1 MAENSFAKD
10 KLNLSDDA
18 PQKIYVVS
26 PTALEW
32 FKRAVM
38 EDGAA
43 PSQALRGMM
52 QEFAC
57 PALDAGV
64 VISFV
69 KVTWPDA
76 DFHGSGLRSR
86 IIDAAYPNGDAAQ
99 FSDQDFDD
107 GIAQMLADSWN

>member
-1 MAENSFAKD
+1 MNENADFPD
-10 KLNLSDDA
+10 TV
-18 PQKIYVVS
+18 PQKVYLVPS
-26 PTALEW
+26 TALDW
-32 FKRAVM
+32 FKRAVL
-38 EDGAA
+38 EGGAK

-57 PALDAGV
+57 PVLDAGV
-64 VISFV
+64 VISLV

-86 IIDAAYPNGDAAQ
+86 IIDAAYPNSDAMQ

-107 GIAQMLADSWN
+107 GIAQMLAEGGD